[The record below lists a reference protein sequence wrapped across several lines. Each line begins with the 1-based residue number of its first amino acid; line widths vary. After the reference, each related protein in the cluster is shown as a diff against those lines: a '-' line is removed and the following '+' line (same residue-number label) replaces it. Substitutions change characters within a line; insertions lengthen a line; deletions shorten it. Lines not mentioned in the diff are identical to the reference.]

1 MYAKESVNNDEPI
14 GYVTSGTHSPS
25 LKKSLGLALLSTQFT
40 EIETSVQ
47 IGTRGKRVEAKVV
60 RAPFYKR
67 EK

>member
-47 IGTRGKRVEAKVV
+47 IGSGKRVEAKVV